1 MGLVSGNAPDTGKL
15 LEAVSEMITDENVKS
30 VIVEIHKK
38 YQEEAA
44 KLGEGHILTI
54 GLSPDH
60 ERGLTLTFLD
70 FVDENTAPQIIK
82 TIYLAELTAADIQ
95 AFLKQTTGQAESQP
109 LLVEGGQSEGK
120 TAWQQKADEMQAAQ
134 SLRENTA
141 ENEQKD

>member
-44 KLGEGHILTI
+44 KLGDGHILTI

-70 FVDENTAPQIIK
+70 FVDENTAPRIIK
-82 TIYLAELTAADIQ
+82 VLYLAELTAADIQ
-95 AFLKQTTGQAESQP
+95 AFLKHSTGQAESQP
-109 LLVEGGQSEGK
+109 LQVESKDISHLTPERQRQIERRDNNVQH
-120 TAWQQKADEMQAAQ
+120 TIE
-134 SLRENTA
+134 ENTE
-141 ENEQKD
+141 ENV